1 MQTIKIKREDVSQ
14 YPDPDLVTLARTGH
28 GPAFAAIMTRYN
40 QRLYRVARGVVRDEG
55 EAEYV
60 VQEAYM
66 RAFAALPGF
75 RDDASLSTW
84 LTRIVLNEALGRLR
98 RRHPTEELDAIDRA
112 VLSGD
117 SRVIMFP
124 GVNAPGDPESAA
136 ARAEIRRLLEGAID
150 ELPDAF
156 RVVFVMRDIEEM
168 SVEETASHLAIPPDT
183 VKTRL
188 HRARRLLR
196 KGLDA
201 KLAPALKDTFPFQ
214 GARCARITEA
224 VLARLGLD
232 AMPSAAPEEAQ
243 EREAGTRGEP

>member
-1 MQTIKIKREDVSQ
+1 MHTIKKKREDVSH
-14 YPDPDLVTLARTGH
+14 YPDPDLVALARTGD

-55 EAEYV
+55 EAEDV
-60 VQEAYM
+60 LQEAYM
-66 RAFAALPGF
+66 RAFAALPAF
-75 RDDASLSTW
+75 RGEASLSTW

-98 RRHPTEELDAIDRA
+98 RRRPPEELDAIDRA

-136 ARAEIRRLLEGAID
+136 ARAEVRRLLEGAID
-150 ELPDAF
+150 DLPETF

-168 SVEETASHLAIPPDT
+168 SIEETAGHLAIPAET

-188 HRARRLLR
+188 HRTRRLLR

-214 GARCARITEA
+214 GARCARITET

-232 AMPSAAPEEAQ
+232 ATSDPEPKTVE
-243 EREAGTRGEP
+243 EPGTDCGRQP